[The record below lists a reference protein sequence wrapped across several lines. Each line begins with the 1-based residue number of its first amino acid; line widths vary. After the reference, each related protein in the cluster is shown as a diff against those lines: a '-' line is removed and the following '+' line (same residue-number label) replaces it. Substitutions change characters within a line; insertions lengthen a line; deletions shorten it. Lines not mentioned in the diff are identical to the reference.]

1 MINAVKKLVV
11 ISVLSFSLAL
21 ILFLPNNVNAA
32 TKESTDK
39 KLNDVQQAIKKQKN
53 AINQVSQ
60 KRKSLEKKLKK
71 DDMAIAKVAKAINQ
85 TDSDLKTTKKDIKT
99 LAKTKTEL
107 TAKKLHQENL
117 LSQQLR
123 TAYTT
128 GHHDY
133 LKLILNQEQAASV
146 QRTLT
151 YYQYLNDARIK
162 EIEQFQLTLSEL
174 LEVTT
179 AHRTKIEN
187 LEILKTQQNQQ
198 RLALQKNKG
207 ERAKTLTSLS
217 KELLSSQQQ
226 LAKLETE
233 ESNLVTALKQLEALV
248 QRQINLNGLS
258 KLKRKLR
265 WPVKGRLMRSFGS
278 QKQGYLRWKGVLI
291 SAPNGRQVETIHNG
305 TVLFADWLKGY
316 GLVTVIDHGNGYMSL
331 YGQNQTLLKNVGDQ
345 VETGEPI
352 ALVGQSGGQNQPGL
366 YFEIRHKGKAVNPKL
381 WIKR

>member
-1 MINAVKKLVV
+1 MINAVKQFV
-11 ISVLSFSLAL
+11 IITVLGFTLAV
-21 ILFLPNNVNAA
+21 IFLLPGHASAA

-53 AINQVSQ
+53 AINQVSK
-60 KRKSLEKKLKK
+60 KRKTLEKKLK
-71 DDMAIAKVAKAINQ
+71 DDDLAIAKVAKAINQ
-85 TDSDLKTTKKDIKT
+85 TDKDLTATKKDIKA
-99 LAKTKTEL
+99 LAKTKAEL
-107 TAKKLHQENL
+107 TAKKRHQENL

-151 YYQYLNDARIK
+151 YYQYLNDARIA

-179 AHRTKIEN
+179 AHQTKIES
-187 LEILKTQQNQQ
+187 LEALKAQQNEQ

-207 ERAKTLTSLS
+207 ERATTLASLS
-217 KELLSSQQQ
+217 KELLSNQQQ
-226 LAKLETE
+226 LVKLETE
-233 ESNLVTALKQLEALV
+233 ENNLVSALKQLESLV

-265 WPVKGRLMRSFGS
+265 WPVKGRLTRSFGN
-278 QKQGYLRWKGVLI
+278 QKQGYLKWKGVLI
-291 SAPNGRQVETIHNG
+291 AAPNGRQVETIHNG

-331 YGQNQTLLKNVGDQ
+331 YGRNQTLLKNVGDQ

-352 ALVGQSGGQNQPGL
+352 ALVGQSGGQSQPGL
-366 YFEIRHKGKAVNPKL
+366 YFEIRYRGKAVNPKL
-381 WIKR
+381 WCKK